1 MKNSRVR
8 TLSILALISTDTVM
22 ITCAFLIAYGIRWE
36 STQLDPNIRLAPLS
50 EYFGLLIVQIVAIGV
65 VMFWA
70 RLYHQARAVSRVDE
84 FYGVF
89 GAVSIGMMMSV
100 AISTLLF
107 KNLEFDF
114 PRALIIYSW
123 LLTIVLVMIARLI
136 YHAVQW
142 RYAGARRGP
151 RPSLIVGTGDTG
163 RLVLEKIKG
172 SPHLG
177 YEVIGFVHKNGET
190 EPENVLGVLVLGNS
204 DDLTR
209 LIDERQIDEVII
221 ALPEASDE
229 EMLDLI
235 SKCSKA
241 SLSIKVFPDVFQ
253 IIATQVTI
261 DDLGGLPLLSV
272 RDVRQRGWRLTVKR
286 LMDVTVS
293 AVGLVFISPLLFIT
307 GDLDQTRIAR
317 PGVLRAGAHGT
328 GCQTVHDDQV
338 PLHAPGRRSQRPRL
352 DRGRRSAPHETGHLH
367 SQDQRRRTA
376 AVHQRPDRRHEPG
389 RSAPGTSGL
398 RRTIPPHH
406 SALHGTPQR
415 KSRRHWL
422 GASQRPARRH
432 LRLAIGPSTICGT
445 SRIGRCC
452 STSRLS
458 SAPRCA
464 CSPTRMRTTFN
475 ARLQARV
482 LEDAGRFLRHAG
494 GSITRTPLASV

>member
-8 TLSILALISTDTVM
+8 ALSALGLVITDGVM
-22 ITCAFLIAYGIRWE
+22 IAVAFLIAYGIRWE
-36 STQLDPNIRLAPLS
+36 SAQADPSINLGGLS
-50 EYFGLLIVQIVAIGV
+50 AYAGLLIVQISAIIV

-84 FYGVF
+84 FYAVF

-114 PRALIIYSW
+114 PRVLIIYSW

-142 RYAGARRGP
+142 RMQARGVGRD
-151 RPSLIVGTGDTG
+151 RALIVGTGDIG

-190 EPENVLGVLVLGNS
+190 EPENVLGVPVLGNS

-209 LIDERQIDEVII
+209 LIDELHIDEVII
-221 ALPEASDE
+221 ALPEASDD

-286 LMDVTVS
+286 LMDVTLS
-293 AVGLVFISPLLFIT
+293 AAGLVFISPLLFIM
-307 GDLDQTRIAR
+307 GILIKIESPGPVFYVQERMGLDAR
-317 PGVLRAGAHGT
+317 PFMMIKFRSMRQDAEANGPGWT
-328 GCQTVHDDQV
+328 TPDD
-338 PLHAPGRRSQRPRL
+338 P
-352 DRGRRSAPHETGHLH
+352 
-367 SQDQRRRTA
+367 RRTKLGTFIRKTN
-376 AVHQRPDRRHEPG
+376 VDELPQLINVLIGDMSLVGPRPERPVYVDQF
-389 RSAPGTSGL
+389 
-398 RRTIPPHH
+398 RRTIPRYMERHKEKAGLTGWAQVNGLRGDTSISDRTKYDLWYIENWSLLLDIKILIRTGLRMFTDK
-406 SALHGTPQR
+406 SAY
-415 KSRRHWL
+415 
-422 GASQRPARRH
+422 
-432 LRLAIGPSTICGT
+432 
-445 SRIGRCC
+445 
-452 STSRLS
+452 
-458 SAPRCA
+458 
-464 CSPTRMRTTFN
+464 
-475 ARLQARV
+475 
-482 LEDAGRFLRHAG
+482 
-494 GSITRTPLASV
+494 